1 VNFLRHIVGL
11 HVEASA
17 YELVAD
23 LLASWS

>member
-1 VNFLRHIVGL
+1 VNFLRHIV